1 MKKKISIITLL
12 AIIGLSSVYAQK
24 NKNTIIAPPANDSL
38 YETVPIKKMVNPV
51 FFNDYA
57 NKWVHFKTG
66 FAITMAS
73 LEDLP
78 KEYQKDYVRIITM
91 ETADLSF
98 TIIVPK
104 SKSDIVFDLKAMD
117 PIEIFGYSN
126 LVKYTDG
133 TQGLIIKV
141 EKIVRATK

>member
-1 MKKKISIITLL
+1 MKKKISIIILL
-12 AIIGLSSVYAQK
+12 AIVGLSSAFAQK
-24 NKNTIIAPPANDSL
+24 NKNVIIAPPANDSL
-38 YETVPIKKMVNPV
+38 YENVPIKKMVNPV
-51 FFNDYA
+51 FYNDYA

-66 FAITMAS
+66 FVFTMAS

-98 TIIVPK
+98 TVIVPK
-104 SKSDIVFDLKAMD
+104 SKSDIVFDLKSMD

-141 EKIVRATK
+141 EKTIIKQ